1 MGTWG
6 MVWHQPLLVYENRKV
21 FIGGWFSV
29 MAGERRARCTSSC
42 SLGHGNP
49 FKSGLAMS
57 WPKILQHF
65 SLSPGCRNS
74 SGEKSSLNLMFLCA
88 QHKKALLPHFC
99 WLILLFFLF
108 FLLLNYENTAVLS
121 WMDDSLAQLLLKIQ
135 INSLSLLFMNHKQER
150 KAALKGHFVNMS
162 PGKCPTPDSGRH
174 NKINKYFLKKIL
186 IFCFPVGFIIQQPD
200 LQPPCNSTDKSNGCS
215 LKDLEF
221 RIVELRLE
229 KTSVHH

>member
-1 MGTWG
+1 MIFSHGRGEESRMYLKLLLRTDREIHLNLALQCPG
-6 MVWHQPLLVYENRKV
+6 PKYFSTSHSAQAAETPLEKSPA
-21 FIGGWFSV
+21 W
-29 MAGERRARCTSSC
+29 TSC
-42 SLGHGNP
+42 SFVP
-49 FKSGLAMS
+49 STK
-57 WPKILQHF
+57 
-65 SLSPGCRNS
+65 R
-74 SGEKSSLNLMFLCA
+74 LCC
-88 QHKKALLPHFC
+88 LTSVDSFC
-99 WLILLFFLF
+99 FFFFF

-135 INSLSLLFMNHKQER
+135 INSLSLLFMNHKQKR